1 MTKRLLFILS
11 VLIFLIASHN
21 SNAQIIKGEAFLG
34 LNMSQVDGDEVVG
47 FKKFGFYGGLGAIV
61 PIYKKNN
68 FTFEGCIEVVF
79 NQKGSHQ
86 RQQYIDNG
94 DGKTG
99 EYDLFMNY
107 AEVPIMLYFTD
118 KQVTSFGLGFSYGR
132 LVGLREYEH
141 GVRTNVTVNS
151 GEYNPND
158 YSILAEVKLRLYER
172 LKLGVR
178 YQYSL
183 AKIRTRDFTYIDDSY
198 TWTRDQYNNLFTV
211 RLIWV
216 FNENRDEFFREE
228 YRFDGDP
235 KFHRKAIERKLKK
248 LRKKEAREERREN
261 MNN

>member
-1 MTKRLLFILS
+1 MIRKLLSILF
-11 VLIFLIASHN
+11 VLTLMLTYHE

-34 LNMSQVDGDEVVG
+34 GNLSQIDGDETAG
-47 FKKFGFYGGLGAIV
+47 FNKLGFYGGLGAIV

-68 FTFEGCIEVVF
+68 FTLEGCIEVVF

-86 RQQYIDNG
+86 RQQYVDNG

-99 EYDLFMNY
+99 AYDLYMNY
-107 AEVPIMLYFTD
+107 AEVPVMIYFTD

-141 GVRTNVTVNS
+141 GVKTNVTVTS
-151 GEYNPND
+151 GEYNTND

-183 AKIRTRDFTYIDDSY
+183 AKIRTRDFTYLDDSY

-235 KFHRKAIERKLKK
+235 KFHRKAIERDLKK
-248 LRKKEAREERREN
+248 LKKKEARKEKKEN
-261 MNN
+261 INT